1 MNTNKEEYVYVMSN
15 PSFKDNIFKIGWTKN
30 HPLVRAKN
38 LQSSGVPTAFKVEY
52 IIKTENGYKLEQE
65 IHSFLSN
72 YRMEDN
78 REFFELSKDNLEKI
92 LATEL
97 ELELTSNITNIKL
110 NPPSNSKI
118 SNMLN
123 NLKQSYDDFV
133 APLKQENTKMIVEII
148 DKVKKVRI
156 RKREDPNC
164 NENCFEGTGWED
176 ETDDEDWRFIK
187 NECQC
192 IEWYIKQYNEDLD
205 YYSRNYKYIK
215 ERIGI
220 EQIRKDNKSLKSM
233 INDTH
238 KKLNNLKHN
247 YEWII

>member
-1 MNTNKEEYVYVMSN
+1 MNNKEQYVYVMSN
-15 PSFKDNIFKIGWTKN
+15 PSFKDNVFKIGWTKN

-38 LQSSGVPTAFKVEY
+38 LQSSGVPTPFKVEY
-52 IIKTENGYKLEQE
+52 IIKTENGYKLEQK

-72 YRMEDN
+72 YRIEDN
-78 REFFELSKDNLEKI
+78 REFFEISKKNLEII

-97 ELELTSNITNIKL
+97 ELELTSNIEL
-110 NPPSNSKI
+110 NSPSNSRTNKI
-118 SNMLN
+118 LN
-123 NLKQSYDDFV
+123 KLKQSYDDFV
-133 APLKQENTKMIVEII
+133 APLKQENTKMTVEII
-148 DKVKKVRI
+148 DKVKKVCI
-156 RKREDPNC
+156 SKREDPNC

-176 ETDDEDWRFIK
+176 EDWWFIK

-192 IEWYIKQYNEDLD
+192 IEWYIKQCNEDLD
-205 YYSRNYKYIK
+205 YYNRNYKYIK

-220 EQIRKDNKSLKSM
+220 EQIRKDNKSLKTM

-238 KKLNNLKHN
+238 IKLNNLIHK